1 MLFPK
6 APETEIEITKIIGY
20 NCKVNFS
27 ALGGDLISC
36 FGNDDA
42 SPGQMWSAELTEER
56 GPHLCPRTI
65 SWRGEVG
72 AEDKKQMPEDTE
84 AARPS
89 HLRLGGLWVRDVA
102 ESRVSDSN
110 AGLPAPSGIIIYL
123 RQSCPLTQQNY
134 S

>member
-20 NCKVNFS
+20 NYKVNFR

-42 SPGQMWSAELTEER
+42 SPGQLWFAELTEES
-56 GPHLCPRTI
+56 GPHLCPRAI

-72 AEDKKQMPEDTE
+72 AEDKKTDARGHGSCQAQQP
-84 AARPS
+84 AAWRP
-89 HLRLGGLWVRDVA
+89 LGQGHR
-102 ESRVSDSN
+102 
-110 AGLPAPSGIIIYL
+110 
-123 RQSCPLTQQNY
+123 
-134 S
+134 